1 MRPGLE
7 KKRQQVTLIMSI
19 DQLDKIDIVSTDKQ
33 GDVTLHI
40 ADHYDWNSEKE
51 HILLLQD
58 KLNAYLQ
65 FIESGQI
72 FEDYP
77 SAADKKIA
85 IEIVFKY
92 PPSESSIIYLQ
103 RFVEIVGELGLHLS
117 WRTHD

>member
-1 MRPGLE
+1 MG
-7 KKRQQVTLIMSI
+7 I

-33 GDVTLHI
+33 GNVTLHI

-51 HILLLQD
+51 HILLLQY

-72 FEDYP
+72 FEVYP
-77 SAADKKIA
+77 LSTDKKIA

-92 PPSESSIIYLQ
+92 HPPESSIIYLQ
-103 RFVEIVGELGLHLS
+103 RFEEIVGELGFPLS